1 MVHSRP
7 FAQVL
12 SHRSGRKLSLPR
24 CKKGT
29 MADPNNYRPISL
41 LSTTYKRFAWIL
53 QKRLKAV
60 DEAYKKDGK
69 FLPWL
74 YSQNQPLRLGLRRRH
89 RHLYRR
95 SGAGTTDSAHAA
107 GGGSARQ
114 PFPELEKSVLLRS
127 TTASNHIQFLTGEG
141 MKTATQAKYL
151 GVMLWS
157 DSPSK
162 TGVITR
168 LATYNAM
175 FVPMLSYGMES
186 AALTAAHLDRLEAT
200 HSHPP
205 GTVKV
210 VWPCIWEQP
219 QATWKGTV
227 FLRRRCLQGW
237 YCKVMDKA
245 VPE

>member
-1 MVHSRP
+1 MVSSCRGYTARTSLYDLAYADDTAIFIGAAERGQQILHMLQEAA
-7 FAQVL
+7 AQ
-12 SHRSGRKLSLPR
+12 
-24 CKKGT
+24 
-29 MADPNNYRPISL
+29 
-41 LSTTYKRFAWIL
+41 
-53 QKRLKAV
+53 
-60 DEAYKKDGK
+60 
-69 FLPWL
+69 
-74 YSQNQPLRLGLRRRH
+74 
-89 RHLYRR
+89 
-95 SGAGTTDSAHAA
+95 
-107 GGGSARQ
+107 ARQ
-114 PFPELEKSVLLRS
+114 PVPELEKSVLLRS